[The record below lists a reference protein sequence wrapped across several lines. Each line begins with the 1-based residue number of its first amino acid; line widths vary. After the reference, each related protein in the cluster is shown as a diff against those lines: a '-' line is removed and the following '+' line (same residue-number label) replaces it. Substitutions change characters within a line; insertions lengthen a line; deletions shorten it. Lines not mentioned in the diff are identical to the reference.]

1 MLDENQ
7 AQQGYECLLNLE
19 DLTDPRNRENHIYT
33 ETLNTLLDEAY
44 SPDNPDICLRI
55 KQLSITLDK
64 HLENAT
70 LSYRQQNGTPYIN
83 DPKTKEVKI
92 KPIPYR
98 QLKVSLA
105 ESNRLAGIYA
115 EKHNARQIETRKREL
130 SDFPQTPDIELFH
143 RHMGQLKT
151 LYDFTEKDTMY
162 ITHWL
167 TNVKRTILEKDIE
180 LPQILCFTSI
190 EQHTG
195 KSTLARTMASVINK
209 RVITTDL
216 QKLSARFQ
224 PLTLT
229 TEAVLWIDEL
239 KKINKD
245 ISDNIKT
252 LITTDTIDFEF
263 KGRNGYRQ
271 HRKLAS
277 LIMSINYDPTNIF
290 YEDERQRRIAIVRFN
305 GFTERKS
312 RDELETLIKDIWEN
326 APIEYI
332 IATDIIAG
340 MTFAETKENSVLE
353 YFLCQRVYEML
364 AKDRYY
370 TATDIINSLYYY
382 TGSRNKIMTFLKNTE
397 HFTQS
402 SKTNGVLKFKAT
414 ETFKAL
420 LKDELEDREEPIDNI
435 YDFNFRRVS

>member
-1 MLDENQ
+1 MIDENQ
-7 AQQGYECLLNLE
+7 AQQGNECLLNLE
-19 DLTDPRNRENHIYT
+19 DLTDPRNRENRIYD
-33 ETLNTLLDEAY
+33 EILNTLLDEGY
-44 SPDNPDICLRI
+44 SPDNPDICPRI
-55 KQLSITLDK
+55 KKICVALDR
-64 HLENAT
+64 HLETAT
-70 LSYRQQNGTPYIN
+70 LSYREQNGTPYIN

-92 KPIPYR
+92 KPIPYK
-98 QLKVSLA
+98 QLDVSVA
-105 ESNRLAGIYA
+105 EGNRLASIYA
-115 EKHNARQIETRKREL
+115 EKHNERQIEARKREL
-130 SDFPQTPDIELFH
+130 RDFPETPNLELFH
-143 RHMGQLKT
+143 GHMEQLKA
-151 LYDFTEKDTMY
+151 LYDFTDKDTMY

-167 TNVKRTILEKDIE
+167 TNVKRTILGKDIE

-190 EQHTG
+190 QQYNG
-195 KSTLARTMASVINK
+195 KSTLARTIAKIINK

-239 KKINKD
+239 KKIDKT

-271 HRKLAS
+271 YRKLAS

-312 RDELETLIKDIWEN
+312 REELETLIKGIWEN
-326 APIEYI
+326 TPVEYTI
-332 IATDIIAG
+332 DLDTIAQ

-353 YFLCQRVYEML
+353 YFMCQRVYSLL

-370 TATDIINSLYYY
+370 SATEIIGNLYSY
-382 TGSRNKIMTFLKNTE
+382 TGNRNRVMTLLKNDE
-397 HFTQS
+397 YFTQK
-402 SKTNGVLKFKAT
+402 SKANGMLKFKAT

-420 LKDELEDREEPIDNI
+420 LKDELDGNEEPADQ
-435 YDFNFRRVS
+435 F

>member
-1 MLDENQ
+1 MINENQ
-7 AQQGYECLLNLE
+7 AQQGYECPLNPA
-19 DLTDPRNRENHIYT
+19 DLTDPRNRENHIYN

-55 KQLSITLDK
+55 KQLCLTLDR
-64 HLENAT
+64 HLEDAT

-92 KPIPYR
+92 KPVPYQ

-105 ESNRLAGIYA
+105 ESQRLASIYA
-115 EKHNARQIETRKREL
+115 EKHNARQIEARKREL
-130 SDFPQTPDIELFH
+130 SDFPQTPNLELFH
-143 RHMGQLKT
+143 RHMGQLKA
-151 LYDFTEKDTMY
+151 LYDFTDKDIMY

-167 TNVKRTILEKDIE
+167 TNVKRTILEKDLE
-180 LPQILCFTSI
+180 LPQILCFTSVK
-190 EQHTG
+190 QHNG
-195 KSTLARTMASVINK
+195 KSTLAKTIAKVINK

-229 TEAVLWIDEL
+229 KEAVLWIDEL
-239 KKINKD
+239 KRIDKT

-271 HRKLAS
+271 YRKLAS
-277 LIMSINYDPTNIF
+277 IIMSINYDPTSIF

-305 GFTERKS
+305 GYTEKKS
-312 RDELETLIKDIWEN
+312 KDELETLIKEIWEN

-332 IATDIIAG
+332 TAPDTIAEI
-340 MTFAETKENSVLE
+340 TFAETKENSVLE
-353 YFLCQRVYEML
+353 YFLSREVFDL
-364 AKDRYY
+364 FNDDRFHLVR
-370 TATDIINSLYYY
+370 DIEACLYGYRGGR
-382 TGSRNKIMTFLKNTE
+382 TKLNAFLKNTE
-397 HFTQS
+397 YFTQS
-402 SKTNGVLKFKAT
+402 SKANGLLRFKAT
-414 ETFKAL
+414 DTFRDL
-420 LKDELEDREEPIDNI
+420 LAGELEGEKEPAYNI
-435 YDFNFRRVS
+435 CGFRKVS